1 MKNYSEPIIE
11 LLALSPTDIIQ
22 NSPPVNLTGNELSSI
37 KTFLLD
43 IWVISDG

>member
-22 NSPPVNLTGNELSSI
+22 DSGDLTSNDPYLNERA
-37 KTFLLD
+37 D
-43 IWVISDG
+43 WVRQDAGV

>member
-22 NSPPVNLTGNELSSI
+22 NSPPVNLTGNDPYMDDPGWLRS
-37 KTFLLD
+37 
-43 IWVISDG
+43 